1 MPMEAIIVG
10 VVIFGCMLL
19 AAFGFMMSKNQKEI
33 ADRVETLNES
43 GSASPMAKTGRQK
56 QMDDSFTQRVF
67 FPFAQAL
74 SGKVQAFL
82 PMSSQ
87 SWIKKKL
94 IQGGYHQPN
103 TIRLFI
109 GTHLIMTVAPQAFM
123 LVLFMIK
130 GSIDTGGIVYMG
142 LLTFAGF
149 AFPILW
155 LLQQSGKRQ
164 TSIQRALPDF
174 IDLLVICVE
183 AGLPLDSAIAK
194 IASLEGVQT
203 SNFLREEL
211 IHYTRDV
218 GFGKARK
225 QALTDLADRTGVEDL
240 NAVISAIIQAYEMGT
255 GVTLSLKVQSDMLRQ
270 KRMTRAE
277 EKANKI
283 GVKMVLPIYF
293 FFFPS
298 IFMIILGPLL
308 LHVYQTVVHIMGN
321 VKF

>member
-1 MPMEAIIVG
+1 
-10 VVIFGCMLL
+10 
-19 AAFGFMMSKNQKEI
+19 
-33 ADRVETLNES
+33 
-43 GSASPMAKTGRQK
+43 
-56 QMDDSFTQRVF
+56 MDDSFTQRVF

-123 LVLFMIK
+123 LVLLAIK

-164 TSIQRALPDF
+164 TSIQRALPDSS
-174 IDLLVICVE
+174 IRWRLRGGGP
-183 AGLPLDSAIAK
+183 AASTAPLPRLPAW
-194 IASLEGVQT
+194 
-203 SNFLREEL
+203 
-211 IHYTRDV
+211 
-218 GFGKARK
+218 KAFK
-225 QALTDLADRTGVEDL
+225 P
-240 NAVISAIIQAYEMGT
+240 VIS
-255 GVTLSLKVQSDMLRQ
+255 
-270 KRMTRAE
+270 RA
-277 EKANKI
+277 KN
-283 GVKMVLPIYF
+283 
-293 FFFPS
+293 
-298 IFMIILGPLL
+298 
-308 LHVYQTVVHIMGN
+308 
-321 VKF
+321 